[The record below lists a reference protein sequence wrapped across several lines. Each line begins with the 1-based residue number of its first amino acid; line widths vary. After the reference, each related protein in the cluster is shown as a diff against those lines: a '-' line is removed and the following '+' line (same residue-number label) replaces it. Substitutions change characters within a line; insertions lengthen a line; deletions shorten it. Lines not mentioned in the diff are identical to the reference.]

1 MTKHKLFKLGA
12 AAALTVTG
20 VSAITSLKTARAAN
34 FTAIKR
40 VKINYLPGKGL
51 NIWTNYNK
59 GKFMGYRAKDGTIWN
74 VAETAV
80 DKKGNLWYKVGTREW
95 IEAHYTVDVGMDT
108 PASTNA
114 KTKDKVTN
122 VSTKKKSTKKTKKTK
137 KSTAKNDVNNVI
149 SLGTV
154 TKKSTKKSK
163 ATKAKAAKVKK
174 AKQIVDAAVKKT
186 GKKATTKKVASTQ
199 ASSKAGAIVALAK
212 QQVGK
217 PYAWGANGP
226 DSFDCSSLVQYVFKN
241 AAGMNLPRTTYDQ
254 VKVGQTVYQ
263 KSQANGQPVSAN
275 NLQVGDLLF
284 WGSESAPYHVA
295 IYIGNNQYVN
305 AATPEQGTILQTMT
319 SYFAPTIVKRV
330 L

>member
-95 IEAHYTVDVGMDT
+95 IEARYTVDVGMDT

-122 VSTKKKSTKKTKKTK
+122 VATKK
-137 KSTAKNDVNNVI
+137 KSTAKNGVNNVI

-154 TKKSTKKSK
+154 TKKSTKKSE
-163 ATKAKAAKVKK
+163 ATKAAKVKK

-186 GKKATTKKVASTQ
+186 SKKSTTKKVASTQ
-199 ASSKAGAIVALAK
+199 APSKAGAIVALAK

-241 AAGMNLPRTTYDQ
+241 AAGINLPRTTYDQ
-254 VKVGQTVYQ
+254 VKVGQTIYQ

-284 WGSESAPYHVA
+284 WGSESSPYHVA

>member
-1 MTKHKLFKLGA
+1 MTKHKLFKLGVA
-12 AAALTVTG
+12 VALTVTG

-40 VKINYLPGKGL
+40 VKINYLPGKAL

-95 IEAHYTVDVGMDT
+95 IEARYTVDVGMDT
-108 PASTNA
+108 PASTNG

-122 VSTKKKSTKKTKKTK
+122 VATKK
-137 KSTAKNDVNNVI
+137 KSTAKNGVNNVI
-149 SLGTV
+149 SLDTV
-154 TKKSTKKSK
+154 TKESIKKSK

-174 AKQIVDAAVKKT
+174 AKQIVDAAVKET
-186 GKKATTKKVASTQ
+186 SKKSTTKKVASTQ
-199 ASSKAGAIVALAK
+199 APSKAGALVALAK

-284 WGSESAPYHVA
+284 WGSESSPYHVA

>member
-95 IEAHYTVDVGMDT
+95 IEARYTVDVGMDT
-108 PASTNA
+108 RASTNA
-114 KTKDKVTN
+114 
-122 VSTKKKSTKKTKKTK
+122 KTK
-137 KSTAKNDVNNVI
+137 KSTAKNGVNNVI

-186 GKKATTKKVASTQ
+186 SKKSITKKVASMQ

>member
-95 IEAHYTVDVGMDT
+95 IEARYTVDVGMDT

-114 KTKDKVTN
+114 KTKRL
-122 VSTKKKSTKKTKKTK
+122 
-137 KSTAKNDVNNVI
+137 TAKNCVNNVI

-163 ATKAKAAKVKK
+163 ATKAKAAKVKN

-186 GKKATTKKVASTQ
+186 SKKSTTKKVASTQ
-199 ASSKAGAIVALAK
+199 APSKAGVIVALAK

-241 AAGMNLPRTTYDQ
+241 AAGINLPRTTYDQ

-284 WGSESAPYHVA
+284 WGSESSPYHVA

>member
-12 AAALTVTG
+12 AVALTVTG

-95 IEAHYTVDVGMDT
+95 IEARYTVDGGMDT

-122 VSTKKKSTKKTKKTK
+122 VATKK
-137 KSTAKNDVNNVI
+137 KSTAKNGVNNVI

-154 TKKSTKKSK
+154 TKKSTKKSE
-163 ATKAKAAKVKK
+163 ATKAAKVKK

-186 GKKATTKKVASTQ
+186 SKKSTTKKVASTQ
-199 ASSKAGAIVALAK
+199 APSKAGAIVALAK

-284 WGSESAPYHVA
+284 WGSESSPYHVA